1 MVDKTINARV
11 GDALQ
16 QHKSNTTSR
25 GAKSENS
32 IAFRTNLKAISSWNK
47 KKAPVVAATLE
58 ERYGEVASTTNKTG
72 A

>member
-1 MVDKTINARV
+1 MNARV

-16 QHKSNTTSR
+16 QCESNTTSR

-32 IAFRTNLKAISSWNK
+32 VAFRTNLKAISSRNK
-47 KKAPVVAATLE
+47 KKAPAVAATLE
-58 ERYGEVASTTNKTG
+58 ERHGEVASTTNEAG